1 MNIIKRVQ
9 AMFLA
14 VVMILALVPVNSVHA
29 EEYSYVVKDGVFSV
43 KVNNL
48 LASGIGSIT
57 SQNSEEIKYVS
68 YAKADSQFSVEN
80 PNKETEYG
88 IQLDKDTVFQV
99 RMIATG
105 ASLHLTNANVSSFK
119 GDGVS
124 EYSLVF
130 PDKIGFWYIS
140 DVDTKSLSDNGGS
153 NGYKTT
159 YTLKHHSP
167 LVVTDIGTAFSGQHV
182 FDTWSYVDLTLP
194 YEVVNIPDSAFA
206 DNNKLRS
213 FSVKQRIDTIGKNAF
228 QGCVNLT
235 SVDLSTWVTHNS
247 ALNQIPDNCFDGC
260 SSLKTIAI
268 PSEIISIG
276 AKAFNN
282 CTKLDSIVLQRSI
295 SSIGKNAFS
304 NCFSLRYLYIGNTR
318 KDWVKENNKY
328 EIVEP
333 DKLVSNS
340 LAEATKPIISEDGT
354 GISCADK
361 VYSTGVFYV
370 LSRVDVSDCSITV
383 DGVEVPMNK
392 VESYLYGYSTF
403 GYSFN
408 IDKLGTYVIKAK
420 DVAGNELS
428 RTIKFEKQVTDRV
441 APVIEVSNIDKS
453 VSDGTNYKAVNVNVT
468 DVDTEVTDVHV
479 NGISVDSDYG
489 ITEDGEY
496 TIEAWDGVGNKATKT
511 IAVDTQAPVIS
522 GVSDGDVVKRLKS
535 ITTSDNLTGVSSVK
549 VDGVEQERKDVIT
562 ITTSAKHT
570 IEVVD
575 KSGNK
580 TVLSFTLDSI
590 GPSSDI
596 VRNAYYKSIRP
607 NFNSISGLVSAVAKD
622 KDGNVY
628 ELISGETVLTKNGRY
643 TVTLTDILGQTASY
657 NFIID
662 NTAPAISGVKD
673 DKWYKDTVKLSVE
686 DDNIDKVTVN
696 GVEVSRSY
704 TAKNEGTYT
713 VVAVD
718 KAGNKTITKFY
729 VDMSVPRLSVKD
741 GYATKKAF
749 NLRVTDSRS
758 GVAKVYINNKLQRT
772 KSAYRLTKQGK
783 YSIKVVD
790 KAGNWFTYKVY
801 IDRAKPMITGVRN
814 GKTYSRSVKVYAKDT
829 VSGLKKVVV
838 DGRAIKKATSIS
850 KKGKHTIIAYDK
862 AGNKTVAKFTIKK

>member
-1 MNIIKRVQ
+1 MNIVKRVQ

-14 VVMILALVPVNSVHA
+14 IVMILTLMPVSSVHA
-29 EEYSYVVKDGVFSV
+29 EEYSYSVKDGVLSV
-43 KVNNL
+43 KANNL
-48 LASGIGSIT
+48 LASGIGSIE
-57 SQNSEEIKYVS
+57 SKSSEEIKYVS
-68 YAKADSQFSVEN
+68 YDKADNQFSVEN

-88 IQLDKDTVFQV
+88 IQLDEDTVFQV
-99 RMIATG
+99 RMVATG
-105 ASLHLTNANVSSFK
+105 ASLHLKEATVSSFK

-124 EYSLVF
+124 EYNLVF

-140 DVDTKSLSDNGGS
+140 NVNTESHSLEGGGTS
-153 NGYKTT
+153 YTTT
-159 YTLKHHSP
+159 YTLTHHSP

-194 YEVVNIPDSAFA
+194 YEVVNIPDKAFA

-276 AKAFNN
+276 AQAFNN
-282 CTKLDSIVLQRSI
+282 CTKLDSIVLQKSI

-328 EIVEP
+328 EIVDS

-340 LAEATKPIISEDGT
+340 LAEATKPIISENGT

-361 VYSTGVFYV
+361 VYNSGVFYV
-370 LSRVDVSDCSITV
+370 LSRVDVSDCSVTV
-383 DGVEVPMNK
+383 DGVEVPTDK
-392 VESYLYGYSTF
+392 VDSYLYGYSTF

-408 IDKLGTYVIKAK
+408 IDKLGTYVVKAK

-453 VSDGTNYKAVNVNVT
+453 VNDGTNYKAVSVHVT
-468 DVDTEVTDVHV
+468 DADTEVTDVHV
-479 NGISVDSDYG
+479 NGISVASDYN

-496 TIEAWDGVGNKATKT
+496 IIEAWDGVGNKATKT
-511 IAVDTQAPVIS
+511 IVVDTVAPTIS
-522 GVSDGDVVKRLKS
+522 GINDGDVVKKLKS
-535 ITTSDNLTGVSSVK
+535 IITSDNLTGVSSVK
-549 VDGVEQERKDVIT
+549 VNGVEQERKDVVT

-607 NFNSISGLVSAVAKD
+607 NFKSISGLVSAVAKD
-622 KDGNVY
+622 KDGNTY
-628 ELISGETVLTKNGRY
+628 ELVSGKTTLTKNGRY
-643 TVTLTDILGQTASY
+643 TVTLTDVLGQTASY
-657 NFIID
+657 NFTID
-662 NTAPAISGVKD
+662 NTAPVVSGAKD
-673 DKWYKDTVKLSVE
+673 GKWYKDTVKLSVE

-696 GVEVSRSY
+696 GVEISRSY
-704 TAKNEGTYT
+704 TAKNEGNYT

-718 KAGNKTITKFY
+718 KAGNKTVTKFSI
-729 VDMSVPRLSVKD
+729 DMSVPKLSVKD
-741 GYATKKAF
+741 GYATRKAL
-749 NLRVTDSRS
+749 NLKVTDTRS
-758 GVAKVYINNKLQRT
+758 GVSKVYINNKLQSK
-772 KSAYRLTKQGK
+772 KSIYKLTKQGK
-783 YSIKVVD
+783 YSVKVAD
-790 KAGNWFTYKVY
+790 NAGNWFTYKVY
-801 IDRAKPMITGVRN
+801 IDRAKPRITGVKN
-814 GKTYSRSVKVYAKDT
+814 GKTYRKSVKVYAKDT

-838 DGRAIKKATSIS
+838 DGKVVKKAISVS
-850 KKGKHTIIAYDK
+850 KKGKHKVVAYDK
-862 AGNKTVAKFTIKK
+862 AGNKTVVKFTIKK

>member
-1 MNIIKRVQ
+1 MNIVKRMQ

-14 VVMILALVPVNSVHA
+14 VVMILVLLPVNSVHA
-29 EEYSYVVKDGVFSV
+29 EEYTYTVKDGVYSV

-48 LASGIGSIT
+48 LASGIGSIQSKST
-57 SQNSEEIKYVS
+57 NEIKYVS
-68 YAKADSQFSVEN
+68 YSKADSRFTAEN

-88 IQLDKDTVFQV
+88 IQLDENTVFQV
-99 RMIATG
+99 GMIATG
-105 ASLHLTNANVSSFK
+105 ASLHLTEATVSSFK

-140 DVDTKSLSDNGGS
+140 NVDSESSSGDGS
-153 NGYKTT
+153 TVYKTT
-159 YTLKHHSP
+159 YTIRHHSP

-194 YEVVNIPDSAFA
+194 YEVVNIPVGAFA

-276 AKAFNN
+276 AQAFNN
-282 CTKLDSIVLQRSI
+282 CTKLDSMVLQKSI

-318 KDWVKENNKY
+318 KDWVKENSKY
-328 EIVEP
+328 EIVDS

-340 LAEATKPIISEDGT
+340 LAEATKPIISENGT

-361 VYSTGVFYV
+361 VYSSGVFHV
-370 LSRVDVSDCSITV
+370 LSRVDVSECSVTV
-383 DGVEVPMNK
+383 DGVDVPTSK

-441 APVIEVSNIDKS
+441 APVIEVSNLDKS
-453 VSDGTNYKAVNVNVT
+453 ASDGTNYKAVSIHVT
-468 DVDTEVTDVHV
+468 DADTEVTDVHV
-479 NGISVDSDYG
+479 NGISVASDYK

-496 TIEAWDGVGNKATKT
+496 TIEAWDGVGNKSTKS
-511 IAVDTQAPVIS
+511 IVVDTVAPTIT
-522 GVSDGDVVKRLKS
+522 GVNDGDVVKKLQS
-535 ITTSDNLTGVSSVK
+535 IKTSDNLTGVSSVK
-549 VDGVEQERKDVIT
+549 VDGVEQDRKDVVT

-570 IEVVD
+570 IEVAD

-596 VRNAYYKSIRP
+596 VRNAYYKSICP
-607 NFNSISGLVSAVAKD
+607 KFTSISGLVSAVAKD
-622 KDGNVY
+622 RDGNVY
-628 ELISGETVLTKNGRY
+628 ELVSGKTTLKKSGRY
-643 TVTLTDILGQTASY
+643 TVTLTDVLGQTASY
-657 NFIID
+657 SFVID
-662 NTAPAISGVKD
+662 SNAPVISGVKD
-673 DKWYKDTVKLSVE
+673 GKWYRDSVKLTVE
-686 DDNIDKVTVN
+686 DDNLDKATVN
-696 GVEVSRSY
+696 GVEISRSY

-713 VVAVD
+713 VIAVD
-718 KAGNKTITKFY
+718 KAGNKTVTKFY
-729 VDMSVPRLSVKD
+729 VDMSAPKLSVKD
-741 GYATKKAF
+741 GYASKKAF
-749 NLRVTDSRS
+749 NFKVTDTRS
-758 GVAKVYINNKLQRT
+758 GVSKLYINKKAYKV
-772 KSAYRLTKQGK
+772 KSSYKLTKQGK
-783 YSIKVVD
+783 YSVKVVD
-790 KAGNWFTYKVY
+790 KAGNYFTYKVY
-801 IDRAKPMITGVRN
+801 VDKTKPTVTGAKN
-814 GKTYSRSVKVYAKDT
+814 GKTYNKSVKVYAKDT

-838 DGRAIKKATSIS
+838 DGRVVTKSTSVS
-850 KKGKHTIIAYDK
+850 KKGKHTVTAVDK
-862 AGNKTVAKFTIKK
+862 AGNKTVVKFTIKK